1 MAFRKSILTLV
12 LPLCLSL
19 MIGCATIPGKKSFDK
34 SLNKQIQ
41 TIALIAIDEP
51 SEYTIFT
58 NANPPG
64 LIGGLGAVATM
75 KERSKIFKEAA
86 DKYIPPLGAH
96 LQELLEKQL
105 RSSGY
110 DIKKVSGL
118 REKKD
123 DLISDY
129 SKIKADSDAIL
140 DVVLLVGYQS
150 TILSPF
156 AKEKFEPF
164 VRLKAKMVLGKDG
177 ESVYSEYI
185 TYGHRN
191 PFARDSWGYIPATK
205 NLVYKDFE
213 SILADKKQAAEA
225 LLEGTELVAEYLART
240 LSK

>member
-1 MAFRKSILTLV
+1 MAFKKSILALI
-12 LPLCLSL
+12 LLLFLSL

-34 SLNKQIQ
+34 SLNKKIQ
-41 TIALIAIDEP
+41 TIALIEIDEP

-75 KERSKIFKEAA
+75 KERSKIFKGAA
-86 DKYIPPLGAH
+86 DKYIPPLGTH
-96 LQELLEKQL
+96 LQELLEKKF

-110 DIKKVSGL
+110 DIKKVTGF
-118 REKKD
+118 REKRD

-129 SKIKADSDAIL
+129 SKIKVDSDAIL

-150 TILSPF
+150 SILYPW

-164 VRLKAKMVLGKDG
+164 VRLKAKMVLGKNG
-177 ESVYSEYI
+177 ESIYSEYI
-185 TYGHRN
+185 TYGHKN
-191 PFARDSWGYIPATK
+191 PFAGDNWGYIPATK
-205 NLVYKDFE
+205 NLAYKDFE
-213 SILADKKQAAEA
+213 SILADEKQAAEA
-225 LLEGTELVAEYLART
+225 LLEGTELVAEYLSTT